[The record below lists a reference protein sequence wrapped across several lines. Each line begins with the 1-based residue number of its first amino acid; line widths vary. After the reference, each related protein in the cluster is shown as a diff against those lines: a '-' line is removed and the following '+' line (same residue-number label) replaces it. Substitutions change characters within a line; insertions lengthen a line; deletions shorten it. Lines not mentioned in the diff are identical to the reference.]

1 MSYAAKHICTYEEMI
16 NKRKREIV
24 SVVSG
29 APHPVGCATGGT
41 VRYFPPNSAA
51 IHWRTP
57 TRNFRL
63 SLTRIIRSLCSGFVS
78 HQRDGS
84 AETQQH

>member
-1 MSYAAKHICTYEEMI
+1 MRHNPFSIPFAPFPPLLFLSLVPFLTVALNNFFVIIMSYAAKHICTYEEMI

-51 IHWRTP
+51 IH
-57 TRNFRL
+57 
-63 SLTRIIRSLCSGFVS
+63 
-78 HQRDGS
+78 
-84 AETQQH
+84 